1 MVGAAGGCTAQQVI
15 VIWVPAD
22 AWWPF
27 VREEDRLAPQELQER
42 PLIGGCNGI
51 LPRDLWSTQD
61 LSDLLELPRR
71 HEQREGSPAP
81 RVDELSLRPTGTQ
94 EAADELVRIQ

>member
-1 MVGAAGGCTAQQVI
+1 MSIVVKGGVLHTTMSCV
-15 VIWVPAD
+15 
-22 AWWPF
+22 
-27 VREEDRLAPQELQER
+27 VRL
-42 PLIGGCNGI
+42 
-51 LPRDLWSTQD
+51 STQD

-94 EAADELVRIQ
+94 EAADGLVLIQ